1 MLQQDNPDDYVLA
14 TGETHTIKEFVENAF
29 KAAGYEIVWEDH
41 SKAKI
46 EKFIY
51 ASSEETMPFRRDYFW
66 RQFVRPVA
74 SFKNLYEILFVASHK
89 NLYETIQ
96 DFFVILL

>member
-1 MLQQDNPDDYVLA
+1 M
-14 TGETHTIKEFVENAF
+14 I
-29 KAAGYEIVWEDH
+29 
-41 SKAKI
+41 
-46 EKFIY
+46 
-51 ASSEETMPFRRDYFW
+51 